1 MWRISF
7 FGSLIICTIILAT
20 CSSCGSDP
28 DSPNPPNPN
37 PPTAPTPPKIPAFNA
52 DSAYNYIA
60 KQVDFG
66 PRVIGSEG
74 HRACKDWLV
83 ETFRA
88 LGARV
93 QQQEFTADLYTGESF
108 RGTNIIAQINPDVSD
123 RLLLCAHWDTR
134 HVADSPLSTER
145 QEEPILGA
153 DDGGS
158 GVGVLL
164 EVARLLQESPVGIG
178 IDIVLFDAEDY
189 GEQNGDP
196 ETYCLGSQYWSRN
209 RPTPYKPRYGILLDM
224 VGAKGAQFPVEGY
237 SAYYAPAVVQ
247 KVWGMAKRMGRTNYF
262 VNRQM
267 QGGITDDHF
276 FVNTIAQIPT
286 VDIINLNGTDQ
297 TAFGAHWHTHNDNM
311 DIIDKN
317 TLRTVGQVLLA
328 VIYNEDAGL
337 L

>member
-134 HVADSPLSTER
+134 HVADSPLRTER

-153 DDGGS
+153 DDFCANQKPASLRGTGTDYKAMIVDGTNRIACTNANCAGGGPHSSWIMRADTEYRRADDQTVFTTNSNAVFDFGAASLTAAFDTDATPLHWWTGLDQDWRTTVS
-158 GVGVLL
+158 GNTCVSWATNVGGFDGTYGSSAATDNNSISD
-164 EVARLLQESPVGIG
+164 VANSNFGDGCNTLNRLLCV
-178 IDIVLFDAEDY
+178 
-189 GEQNGDP
+189 EQ
-196 ETYCLGSQYWSRN
+196 
-209 RPTPYKPRYGILLDM
+209 
-224 VGAKGAQFPVEGY
+224 
-237 SAYYAPAVVQ
+237 
-247 KVWGMAKRMGRTNYF
+247 
-262 VNRQM
+262 
-267 QGGITDDHF
+267 
-276 FVNTIAQIPT
+276 
-286 VDIINLNGTDQ
+286 
-297 TAFGAHWHTHNDNM
+297 
-311 DIIDKN
+311 
-317 TLRTVGQVLLA
+317 
-328 VIYNEDAGL
+328 
-337 L
+337 